1 MNIRS
6 LHRRGE
12 KLLLV
17 SLALGGPLDNAFPDI
32 SGAVFVLHDQPVFVI
47 ELDIGSSH
55 ETHFF
60 TFAEF
65 GDVVKN

>member
-1 MNIRS
+1 M
-6 LHRRGE
+6 
-12 KLLLV
+12 LV

-55 ETHFF
+55 EIHFF